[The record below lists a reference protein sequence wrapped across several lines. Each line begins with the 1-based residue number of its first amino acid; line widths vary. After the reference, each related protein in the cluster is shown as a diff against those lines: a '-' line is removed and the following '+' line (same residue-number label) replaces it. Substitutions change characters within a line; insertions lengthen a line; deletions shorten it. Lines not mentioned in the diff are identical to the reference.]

1 MFRDGIAGSGKSRDE
16 AALMRKPSRT
26 RTQPVLALALRTFEG
41 GSVREVR
48 PTLLAPAKHVVE
60 EPAEI
65 ECAAQERRVG
75 RLIDERSGAGI
86 GIAVRFSWRNE
97 QERHP

>member
-41 GSVREVR
+41 GSV
-48 PTLLAPAKHVVE
+48 
-60 EPAEI
+60 
-65 ECAAQERRVG
+65 
-75 RLIDERSGAGI
+75 
-86 GIAVRFSWRNE
+86 
-97 QERHP
+97 